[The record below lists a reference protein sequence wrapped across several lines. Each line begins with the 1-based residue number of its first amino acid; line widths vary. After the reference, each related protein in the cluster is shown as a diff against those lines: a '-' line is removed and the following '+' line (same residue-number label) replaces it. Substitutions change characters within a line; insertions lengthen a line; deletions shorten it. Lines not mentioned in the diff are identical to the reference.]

1 MWDAD
6 KIGNFQTLLCKN
18 QEYIQS
24 LSSNVAGTSVDDT
37 VKLFTRSLHEKAF
50 QIFGK
55 TFCQTNKA
63 HPRQSNKHW
72 FNEDCKTAKHEFTNA
87 RNIFNR
93 TKNDHTRLKF
103 TGARTKYNRVKK
115 KAQQHHRIV
124 GGQRLNDLAKK
135 NTRKF
140 WKHIRKTCKSKHT
153 SATSL
158 NIEQLCNHF
167 KNMFGEQT
175 EQNSTDPTLNANIM
189 DDE

>member
-6 KIGNFQTLLCKN
+6 KIGDFQTLLCEN

-24 LSSNVAGTSVDDT
+24 LTSDVAGTSVDDT
-37 VKLFTRSLHEKAF
+37 VQSFTRFLQKKAF

-55 TFCQTNKA
+55 TFCQTNNA
-63 HPRQSNKHW
+63 HSRQSNKHW
-72 FNEDCKTAKHEFTNA
+72 FNEDCKTAKNEFTNA

-103 TGARTKYNRVKK
+103 TRARTKYNRVKK

-124 GGQRLNDLAKK
+124 EGQRLNDLAKK

-140 WKHIRKTCKSKHT
+140 WKHIRKRANRNTLLRPLLILSSFAIILKICLENKPNRT
-153 SATSL
+153 
-158 NIEQLCNHF
+158 QLI
-167 KNMFGEQT
+167 Q
-175 EQNSTDPTLNANIM
+175 P
-189 DDE
+189 